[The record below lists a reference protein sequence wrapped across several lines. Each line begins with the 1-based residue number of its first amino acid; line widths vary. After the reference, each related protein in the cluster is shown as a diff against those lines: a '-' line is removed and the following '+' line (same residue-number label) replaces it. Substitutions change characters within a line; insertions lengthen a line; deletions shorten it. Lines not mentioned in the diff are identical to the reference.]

1 MATIDLETEDKL
13 EYNFYPVTSGSLTFK
28 IRAPHD
34 AHVALTSGPAE
45 SDPMYEIFIG
55 GWNNTKS
62 VIRKNRTKPDVAE
75 AETPDVLNGEEF
87 RGFWIRWSGG
97 TIEAGHEGDSSP
109 FLSYTDPE
117 PAAIGYFGLCTGW
130 GASGTW
136 KVDGRDDLETPDAL
150 EYKYH
155 PVLAGGLDIQIRSPH
170 NCHVALTS
178 DKQETDPMYE
188 LILGGWEN
196 TASAIRYRREK
207 PDKVH
212 VSTPHLL
219 HAQEPRR
226 LLIEWNNGHITAR
239 VTSRQHPI
247 FLEWH
252 DPNPIGISYFGV
264 RTAWGATGK
273 WRVKSYDPRD
283 GLSGSAQPSAPSAP
297 APSGGGSGAVCWVP
311 AKSGEVPPTAVQGG
325 QDNGEPL
332 YVARAPHEGALIP
345 GKLVASHGVAYVA
358 WGGAEHGKEEYEVLC
373 DCACSWVPASGGQVP
388 EGAVPGG
395 QTEDGEPLFVGR
407 VEHNGSLT
415 VGKVQSSHSV
425 LYIPYGGE
433 ELGFSDYE
441 VLVVQ

>member
-1 MATIDLETEDKL
+1 MTNIDLETEDKL

-136 KVDGRDDLETPDAL
+136 KVD
-150 EYKYH
+150 
-155 PVLAGGLDIQIRSPH
+155 
-170 NCHVALTS
+170 
-178 DKQETDPMYE
+178 
-188 LILGGWEN
+188 
-196 TASAIRYRREK
+196 
-207 PDKVH
+207 
-212 VSTPHLL
+212 
-219 HAQEPRR
+219 
-226 LLIEWNNGHITAR
+226 
-239 VTSRQHPI
+239 
-247 FLEWH
+247 
-252 DPNPIGISYFGV
+252 
-264 RTAWGATGK
+264 
-273 WRVKSYDPRD
+273 
-283 GLSGSAQPSAPSAP
+283 AQPSAPSAP